1 MLPICTFCGFMMAIC
16 VCLCSVHTVHSAH
29 HPIYACMAHSLE
41 VYSSDIASV
50 KSLKT
55 AILLGAQTKS
65 LPLREFTKAT
75 KLWAFWICCVYTGW
89 HTVLKMLQQYFHK
102 QINDFNN
109 WEYRLEIRHLFIGK
123 TSSWNKDFCQAMHYI
138 VHWATATTC
147 TQYCFS
153 IIYCSTN

>member
-1 MLPICTFCGFMMAIC
+1 MLPICTFCGFVMAIC
-16 VCLCSVHTVHSAH
+16 VCLCTVHTVHTVHSAH

-123 TSSWNKDFCQAMHYI
+123 TSSKTMRI
-138 VHWATATTC
+138 SVKPPTALC
-147 TQYCFS
+147 IGQQQ
-153 IIYCSTN
+153 